1 MVRSRI
7 APTPSG
13 YLHIGN
19 LCSFLRTWL
28 AVRQKEGKLLLRI
41 DDIDNERY
49 RPEYFADIFDWL
61 HLLGINYDEGPVSV
75 ADFEQHWS
83 QQKRMLQYAGMLKRL
98 ADSGAVYACN
108 CSRKK
113 IADLSEDGRYHG
125 ECRHKQL
132 PLDLPGAVWRVHVPE
147 QATVAWDD
155 EILGK
160 QEHRPSQLM
169 GDFVV
174 RRKNGWPAYQLASLS
189 DDLQFGINYIVRG
202 ADLLASTAAQLFLA
216 QLLGENA
223 FLQTDFA
230 HHPLITDQDGT
241 KLSKSAGS
249 GALLQNQQQK
259 DTAFTWQLLQSCC
272 DVVPGNRI
280 INTAADL
287 LS

>member
-19 LCSFLRTWL
+19 LCSFIRTWL
-28 AVRQKEGKLLLRI
+28 AVRQKQGKLLLRI
-41 DDIDNERY
+41 DDIDNDRY
-49 RPEYFADIFDWL
+49 RPEYLADIFDWL
-61 HLLGINYDEGPVSV
+61 ALLGLSYDEGPVSV

-83 QQKRMLQYAGMLKRL
+83 QQKRMAQYETILQRL
-98 ADSGAVYACN
+98 AKTGAVYACN

-125 ECRHKQL
+125 ECRNKHL
-132 PLDLPGAVWRVHVPE
+132 PLDLPGTVWRVHIPA
-147 QATVAWDD
+147 QATVAWHD
-155 EILGK
+155 EISGM
-160 QEHRPSQLM
+160 QEHHPAALM

-174 RRKNGWPAYQLASLS
+174 RRKNGWPAYQVASLS
-189 DDLQFGINYIVRG
+189 DDLQYGINYIVRG
-202 ADLLASTAAQLFLA
+202 ADLLASTAAQLYLA

-223 FLQTDFA
+223 FLQTSFA
-230 HHPLITDQDGT
+230 HHPLITDRDGA

-249 GALLQNQQQK
+249 GALLQTHQQK
-259 DTAFTWQLLQSCC
+259 DAAATWRLLQSCC

-280 INTAADL
+280 IQTAADL